1 MSEYEEGYYDSQNRF
16 GGNQNRSFQNGQA
29 VGSLVGVVLGG
40 LLRLVPVVLPLLIKA
55 APFSPFVVLGLAVG
69 SWLPVLGGTAHLVV
83 GLGLAYVLGQLL
95 YYLKGLG
102 KGMRVRGELAGL
114 LVLGLFVIGACIV
127 PALALY
133 RYILGVQLV
142 ADVPLALA
150 LAGVLAVFAFLTT
163 CPWRDYAPALGLWS
177 YRQGYQAAGK

>member
-1 MSEYEEGYYDSQNRF
+1 
-16 GGNQNRSFQNGQA
+16 
-29 VGSLVGVVLGG
+29 
-40 LLRLVPVVLPLLIKA
+40 
-55 APFSPFVVLGLAVG
+55 
-69 SWLPVLGGTAHLVV
+69 VLGGTAHLVV

-114 LVLGLFVIGACIV
+114 LVLGLFIIGACVV
-127 PALALY
+127 PALVLY
-133 RYILGVQLV
+133 RFILGAQLV